1 MVDGRRSP
9 VPVADAVITGKG
21 DSPRPDAPV
30 ATARMSEP
38 SVPAPAC
45 TTTGANRMACG
56 TPAKGAGKALA
67 RGSVVV
73 PPRDASSWQP

>member
-1 MVDGRRSP
+1 MAGTRRP

-21 DSPRPDAPV
+21 DSPRPEEPV

-45 TTTGANRMACG
+45 TTTGASLMACG
-56 TPAKGAGKALA
+56 TAAKGAGKALA
-67 RGSVVV
+67 RGSVVM
-73 PPRDASSWQP
+73 PLRDASN